1 MFRRIIDR
9 LLSVGE
15 GKQLA
20 WLVGIVL
27 VLYGIFCL
35 VGRIW
40 GLDWTDILTLYL
52 SVNIVARKLDN
63 ERCH

>member
-1 MFRRIIDR
+1 MFRRRIDR

-35 VGRIW
+35 VGRI
-40 GLDWTDILTLYL
+40 
-52 SVNIVARKLDN
+52 
-63 ERCH
+63 